1 MFCALRVQNLQIHS
15 NKKSKFTFLRRVILK
30 IGSKSSFFR
39 GAGIIILLLTVLM
52 AGCSK
57 VDSKISREESNKQVI
72 VAATRVTASGLGQA
86 LKGIEGQSQRTD
98 FVRQYVNAIRFM
110 GDDSGYFFVYDY
122 NCKNI
127 AIAVFSD
134 LQGKDL
140 VDLKDSHGKYFI
152 RDFVEMAKKGGGFV
166 EYYWPHTVTKVDM
179 RKIAYIIPIP
189 GTEYLIGSGYY
200 PDAAP
205 EIK

>member
-134 LQGKDL
+134 
-140 VDLKDSHGKYFI
+140 SHGKYFI